1 MPSNHGDVSA
11 VLRAIDQHVDHH
23 LLLVVGFDG
32 VLVDYEPDPEAV
44 SLSRRM
50 RDVLVA
56 LRDRGDTTLGI
67 ISGRR
72 VSDLRTRADLGA
84 DVFYVG
90 LHGLEVAGPG
100 FSTAATE
107 IVDRYGRRIH
117 EIAGAF
123 CSSSVPAGIHVE
135 DKEAAVAVHTREAAP
150 SDTVWARLYVLNA
163 AADLVNA
170 DALRVYRGNHVLE
183 LLPNVRL
190 PRTTA
195 ITAVQRYLE
204 RRDGTSVFTVY
215 VAEDVRDDDAFGA
228 LAGPCASVAVGWR
241 APRAE
246 FHLDSTRDVRTL
258 LAALAER
265 TPGAGFG

>member
-1 MPSNHGDVSA
+1 VRA
-11 VLRAIDQHVDHH
+11 VLRAIDQYVDHH
-23 LLLVVGFDG
+23 LLLIVGFDG
-32 VLVDYEPDPEAV
+32 VLVDYESNPESV

-72 VSDLRTRADLGA
+72 TSDLRTRADLGA

-90 LHGLEVAGPG
+90 LHGLEVKGPG
-100 FSTAATE
+100 FSTSATKM
-107 IVDRYGRRIH
+107 VDRYGRRIH
-117 EIAGAF
+117 EIAGDF
-123 CSSSVPAGIHVE
+123 CNSSVPPGIHVE
-135 DKEAAVAVHTREAAP
+135 DKGAAVAVHTRVAGPA
-150 SDTVWARLYVLNA
+150 DTVWARLHVLNA

-170 DALRVYRGNHVLE
+170 EALRVYRGNHVLE

-228 LAGPCASVAVGWR
+228 LAGPFASVAVGWR

-265 TPGAGFG
+265 TPGTGFG